1 MIVVSLT
8 NLYEL
13 GLINERSGDQLI
25 QVFRIQAYRMAET
38 PKRNILETVKQ
49 YGSRLSRF
57 IRGQVKSDEDAE
69 DILQDV
75 WYQLT
80 KVVDLDGIESMSGW
94 LFQVAKNRIT
104 DAYRKKKE
112 DSLSD
117 LMSEDDDDDF
127 RFRDILL
134 ADAETPEDQFFKDI
148 FWEELM
154 KALNEL
160 PENQRT
166 VFVQNELEDRTLQE
180 IADQTGENL
189 KTIISRKRYAIQH
202 LRKRLQRLYDEL
214 DNL

>member
-1 MIVVSLT
+1 
-8 NLYEL
+8 
-13 GLINERSGDQLI
+13 
-25 QVFRIQAYRMAET
+25 MAET
-38 PKRNILETVKQ
+38 PGRTILETVKQ
-49 YGSRLSRF
+49 YGNRLSRF

-75 WYQLT
+75 WYQLAR
-80 KVVDLDGIESMSGW
+80 VVDLDGIESISGW

-104 DAYRKKKE
+104 DTYRKKKN

-117 LMSEDDDDDF
+117 LMGDEDNDDF
-127 RFRDILL
+127 RFREILL

-180 IADQTGENL
+180 IADDTGENL
-189 KTIISRKRYAIQH
+189 KTIISRKRYAVQH

>member
-1 MIVVSLT
+1 
-8 NLYEL
+8 
-13 GLINERSGDQLI
+13 
-25 QVFRIQAYRMAET
+25 MAET
-38 PKRNILETVKQ
+38 PKRNIIETVKQ
-49 YGSRLSRF
+49 YGNRLSRF

-104 DAYRKKKE
+104 DTYRRKKE

-117 LMSEDDDDDF
+117 LMSDDEDDDF
-127 RFRDILL
+127 RFREILL
-134 ADAETPEDQFFKDI
+134 ADAETPEYQFFKDI

-154 KALNEL
+154 RALDEL

-180 IADQTGENL
+180 IADQTNENL
-189 KTIISRKRYAIQH
+189 KTIISRKRYAVQH
-202 LRKRLQRLYDEL
+202 LRKRLQNLYDEL
-214 DNL
+214 DKL

>member
-1 MIVVSLT
+1 
-8 NLYEL
+8 
-13 GLINERSGDQLI
+13 
-25 QVFRIQAYRMAET
+25 MAEL
-38 PKRNILETVKQ
+38 PKRNIIETVKQ
-49 YGSRLSRF
+49 YGNRLSRF

-75 WYQLT
+75 WFQLS

-104 DAYRKKKE
+104 DTYRKKKE

-117 LMSEDDDDDF
+117 LMIEDEEGET
-127 RFRDILL
+127 RFRDILM

-154 KALNEL
+154 RALDEL

-166 VFVQNELEDRTLQE
+166 VFVQNELDDLTLQE

-189 KTIISRKRYAIQH
+189 KTIISRKRYAVQH
-202 LRKRLQRLYDEL
+202 LRRRLQNLYDEL
-214 DNL
+214 DKL